1 MILAVYDISK
11 YVGPDGKAVEPTV
24 EYTSAADRCVHK
36 MCADGWVCADECCGH
51 QRSCPK
57 PFKCSIVP
65 RSERAER
72 LIRSVDE

>member
-1 MILAVYDISK
+1 MGKLWNLPLNIPPQLTGVYTK
-11 YVGPDGKAVEPTV
+11 CVRMDGFVLTG
-24 EYTSAADRCVHK
+24 
-36 MCADGWVCADECCGH
+36 MGGH